1 MERIYRLTCGPYYE
15 KQELGYL
22 TEDKLNDYLEELF
35 NSALIQ
41 SSIRSHIETLKV
53 QKMAYETQR
62 HHIVQDM
69 NKCLPILQDGK
80 TNPKYKETKKEY
92 RKYERAVIDCKWQI
106 KKIDKLLE
114 KYQTELIALAYAKAL
129 FNVTNNADNY
139 DKRLKQ
145 ANKINELLK

>member
-1 MERIYRLTCGPYYE
+1 MEHIYRLTYGPYYE
-15 KQELGYL
+15 EQELGYL
-22 TEDKLNDYLEELF
+22 TKDKLNDYLEELF

-80 TNPKYKETKKEY
+80 TNPEYKNAKKQY
-92 RKYERAVIDCKWQI
+92 KKYERIVIDCKCQM
-106 KKIDKLLE
+106 KKIDNLIEECNKWTATDWLHWAD
-114 KYQTELIALAYAKAL
+114 YNWELIEL
-129 FNVTNNADNY
+129 NVV
-139 DKRLKQ
+139 RPV
-145 ANKINELLK
+145 NEMVSEDWM

>member
-1 MERIYRLTCGPYYE
+1 MERIYRLTYGPEYE
-15 KQELGYL
+15 EQELGYL

-41 SSIRSHIETLKV
+41 SSIHSHIETLKV
-53 QKMAYETQR
+53 QKMVYETQR

-80 TNPKYKETKKEY
+80 TNPKYRETKKEY
-92 RKYERAVIDCKWQI
+92 RKYERAVIDCKRQI

-114 KYQTELIALAYAKAL
+114 ECDKWTAIDWLHWTDYNWEPIEL
-129 FNVTNNADNY
+129 NVVRPVKEED
-139 DKRLKQ
+139 D
-145 ANKINELLK
+145 